1 MQLVWAERSY
11 PITGGVMMSVLFHML
26 LALLI
31 VFGVPSFLKPEVLE
45 APPTIELA
53 TLADITA
60 APKVDKVG
68 KPMDKPKPKPP
79 APETKKE
86 TKPEPPK
93 PAPPT
98 PATPPPPAPEQQAA
112 VIPDKPLEKVPDEKK
127 PEPKPEEK
135 KKEEKKKAEEKP
147 KPDKTKQDM
156 DSLLKSL
163 SQETPSPET
172 EEKPKKKAA
181 PAPAE
186 PTTGQVTD
194 LVNDVPLTM
203 AETDGIRTAIEKN
216 WLIPLGMANAE
227 SYTVSLRLHLTPD
240 GVVTQV
246 DVLDDNAD
254 PGFRTI
260 AESARRAI
268 LITQTELG
276 RLPIPADKYNPT
288 IIVRWPMKLICEQRG
303 GC

>member
-11 PITGGVMMSVLFHML
+11 PITGGILASVVFHVL

-31 VFGVPSFLKPEVLE
+31 VFGVPSFLEPEVLE

-60 APKVDKVG
+60 APKVDKAG
-68 KPMDKPKPKPP
+68 KPMDKPKPQPP
-79 APETKKE
+79 APETKTE

-98 PATPPPPAPEQQAA
+98 PATPPPPAAEQQAA
-112 VIPDKPLEKVPDEKK
+112 VIPDKPIEKLPDEKK

-163 SQETPSPET
+163 TQDAPAPDT
-172 EEKPKKKAA
+172 EKPKKKAA

-186 PTTGQVTD
+186 PTTGQQAD

-203 AETDGIRTAIEKN
+203 AETDGIRSAIEKN

-227 SYTVSLRLHLTPD
+227 AYTVSLRLHLTPD
-240 GVVTQV
+240 GVVTQI

-268 LITQTELG
+268 LITQSELG
-276 RLPIPADKYNPT
+276 RLPIPQDKYNPT
-288 IIVRWPMKLICEQRG
+288 IVVRWPMKLICEQRG

>member
-11 PITGGVMMSVLFHML
+11 PITGGILASVLFHVL

-31 VFGVPSFLKPEVLE
+31 VLGVPSFFAPEVLE

-53 TLADITA
+53 TLSDITA
-60 APKVDKVG
+60 APKVDKAG

-112 VIPDKPLEKVPDEKK
+112 VIPDKPLEKAPDQKK

-135 KKEEKKKAEEKP
+135 KVEEKKKAEEKP

-163 SQETPSPET
+163 SQETPAPET
-172 EEKPKKKAA
+172 EEKPKKKSA

-186 PTTGQVTD
+186 PTTGQVTANI
-194 LVNDVPLTM
+194 NDVPLTM

-216 WLIPLGMANAE
+216 WLIPLGMANAD
-227 SYTVSLRLHLTPD
+227 SYTVSLRLYLTPD
-240 GVVTQV
+240 GVVTKIE
-246 DVLDDNAD
+246 VLDDNGD

-268 LITQTELG
+268 LITQSELG

-288 IIVRWPMKLICEQRG
+288 IVVRWPMKLICEQRG